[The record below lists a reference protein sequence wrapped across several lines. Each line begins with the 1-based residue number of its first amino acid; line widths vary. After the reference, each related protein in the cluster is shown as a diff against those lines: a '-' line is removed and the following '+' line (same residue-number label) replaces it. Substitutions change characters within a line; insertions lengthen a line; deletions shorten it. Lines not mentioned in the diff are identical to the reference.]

1 MKKEIERLEGKM
13 KQYIG
18 KDACYGVK
26 VYASELQN
34 LTSHERSA

>member
-18 KDACYGVK
+18 KDACYGVES
-26 VYASELQN
+26 VCQ
-34 LTSHERSA
+34 